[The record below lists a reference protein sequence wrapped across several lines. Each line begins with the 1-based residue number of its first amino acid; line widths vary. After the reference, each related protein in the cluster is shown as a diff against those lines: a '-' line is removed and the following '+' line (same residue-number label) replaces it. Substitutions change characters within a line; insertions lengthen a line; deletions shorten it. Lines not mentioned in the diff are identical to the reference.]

1 MTPQEI
7 FDTVARHLFTQG
19 ERAGIVHNEDP
30 DDIDW
35 GFSCRYRAPGGA
47 TCAVGKLLPDDAY
60 DPGMEGN
67 AVDKIC
73 SAYGDMLPT
82 WMLDQQV
89 LLDRLQMV
97 HDTKEHWSSDKRM
110 RWEFSLVAQAFGLD
124 DSILPGL
131 SFNRPEGQD
140 A

>member
-19 ERAGIVHNEDP
+19 ERAGISR
-30 DDIDW
+30 DDDDSY
-35 GFSCRYRAPGGA
+35 GDDFSCRYRAPGGA

-67 AVDKIC
+67 PVDTLC
-73 SAYGDMLPT
+73 SAYADRLPE
-82 WMLDQQV
+82 WMLDNLG
-89 LLDRLQMV
+89 LLDRLQV
-97 HDTKEHWSSDKRM
+97 AHDQESHWDSDKRM
-110 RWEFSLVAQAFGLD
+110 RWELSMVAHAFKLD
-124 DSILPGL
+124 DSILSGL
-131 SFNRPEGQD
+131 SFNRPEGHD

>member
-19 ERAGIVHNEDP
+19 QRAGILR
-30 DDIDW
+30 DDDDSH
-35 GFSCRYRAPGGA
+35 GDDFSCRYRAPGGA

-67 AVDKIC
+67 AVDGIC

-89 LLDRLQMV
+89 LLNWLQKV
-97 HDTKEHWSSDKRM
+97 HDTKDHWFSDERM
-110 RWEFSLVAQAFGLD
+110 RFELSLVAISFKLD

-131 SFNRPEGQD
+131 SFNRPKEQGE
-140 A
+140 